1 MLLDTIHSR
10 EDLLAVP
17 EQQLP
22 ALCEE
27 IRQFLVQNVSRTGGH
42 LASNLG
48 IVETTVA
55 IHRVFDTS
63 RDRLVFDVG
72 HQCYVHKMLTGRM
85 DRFDTLRQQ
94 GGLSGFPKPCESVT
108 RLSPGMRRTRSPSR
122 SAWPAQGRSRAKTIM
137 CWP

>member
-48 IVETTVA
+48 IVETTKTCA
-55 IHRVFDTS
+55 PRDSSSRVNWS
-63 RDRLVFDVG
+63 
-72 HQCYVHKMLTGRM
+72 
-85 DRFDTLRQQ
+85 
-94 GGLSGFPKPCESVT
+94 
-108 RLSPGMRRTRSPSR
+108 
-122 SAWPAQGRSRAKTIM
+122 
-137 CWP
+137 

>member
-48 IVETTVA
+48 IE
-55 IHRVFDTS
+55 I
-63 RDRLVFDVG
+63 
-72 HQCYVHKMLTGRM
+72 GRAH
-85 DRFDTLRQQ
+85 
-94 GGLSGFPKPCESVT
+94 V
-108 RLSPGMRRTRSPSR
+108 
-122 SAWPAQGRSRAKTIM
+122 
-137 CWP
+137 